1 MRKTVQE
8 INEKIKRGEAVVL
21 TAEEMVELVKSKGP
35 EAAVREVDVV
45 TTGTFGAMCS
55 TGAFLNFGHADPPIK
70 LGGGEVYL
78 NDVPA
83 YTGLAAVDVYVG
95 STSISR
101 TRGLEYGGGH
111 VLEDLVSGKEIELI
125 GKGYGT
131 DCYPRRE
138 IRTTFTIHDLNQA
151 ILCCPRTCYQR
162 YNAATNSRDETLY
175 TYMGMLL
182 PNYGNVTF
190 SWAGVLS
197 PLSRDPE
204 YRTIGIGTRIFL
216 GGAQGY
222 VISEGTQ
229 HDPERGMG
237 TLAVAGDMKKMNSR
251 YIRGCTIPRYGTS
264 LYLGIG
270 IPIPVLDEG
279 IAMTA
284 GRDESQLKT
293 NILDYGVPSRER
305 PVVREVTCAELRS
318 GKVELAGKEVP
329 VSPLS
334 SFAMAREI
342 SETLKRWIEKG
353 EFLLSEP
360 VEPLS
365 RERTLKPMRMVERL
379 VRVKDLMTKR
389 LITIGPDE
397 SLEAAATLIK
407 QHNIDHLPVV
417 EKDRLVGIV
426 TSWDLAVSL
435 GTGKKRVS
443 EIMTRKVITANEEEP
458 VDVVVRRLEQH
469 KISGVPVV
477 DGEGRLRGILTTD
490 DISKFAVR
498 R

>member
-1 MRKTVQE
+1 
-8 INEKIKRGEAVVL
+8 
-21 TAEEMVELVKSKGP
+21 
-35 EAAVREVDVV
+35 
-45 TTGTFGAMCS
+45 
-55 TGAFLNFGHADPPIK
+55 
-70 LGGGEVYL
+70 
-78 NDVPA
+78 
-83 YTGLAAVDVYVG
+83 
-95 STSISR
+95 
-101 TRGLEYGGGH
+101 
-111 VLEDLVSGKEIELI
+111 
-125 GKGYGT
+125 
-131 DCYPRRE
+131 
-138 IRTTFTIHDLNQA
+138 
-151 ILCCPRTCYQR
+151 
-162 YNAATNSRDETLY
+162 
-175 TYMGMLL
+175 
-182 PNYGNVTF
+182 
-190 SWAGVLS
+190 
-197 PLSRDPE
+197 
-204 YRTIGIGTRIFL
+204 
-216 GGAQGY
+216 
-222 VISEGTQ
+222 
-229 HDPERGMG
+229 
-237 TLAVAGDMKKMNSR
+237 
-251 YIRGCTIPRYGTS
+251 
-264 LYLGIG
+264 
-270 IPIPVLDEG
+270 
-279 IAMTA
+279 MTA